1 MNGYRLSQGEADFTP
16 SLDGDNDLTELEIKD
31 GAVKYGWRELKEDGQ
46 PIYQVRAE
54 VVTGPFLF
62 VITVTYLEP
71 EDRPGIEELIRKITV
86 QTQSVEKQ
94 TIQADK

>member
-16 SLDGDNDLTELEIKD
+16 SLEGGNDLTELEIKD
-31 GAVKYGWRELKEDGQ
+31 GAIRYGWRALEEGGQ

-62 VITVTYLEP
+62 VVTVTHLEP
-71 EDRPGIEELIRKITV
+71 EDRPGIVELVRRITV

-94 TIQADK
+94 TIQANQ